1 MRKLGDIIGGFILLF
16 VGVWAIIG
24 GMKLHLG
31 KFSEPQPGFFPF
43 WGGVVLAVLSGVLLF
58 QALSGRSKGTEA
70 FGALWRPMI
79 MIIGLIA
86 YVAILNS
93 LGYIIATIV
102 LSIVLL
108 RVLGTKRSWVLALAA
123 LIIAFGTY
131 ILFDRL
137 LNVTLPGGVL
147 GRFL

>member
-1 MRKLGDIIGGFILLF
+1 MRKPGDVIGGLLLLF
-16 VGVWAIIG
+16 IGGWAIIG
-24 GMKLHLG
+24 GIKLHLG
-31 KFSEPQPGFFPF
+31 KISEPQPGFFPF
-43 WGGVVLAVLSGVLLF
+43 WGGVVLAGLSGILLF

-79 MIIGLIA
+79 MIIGLIV
-86 YVAILNS
+86 YVAVLDA

-108 RVLGTKRSWVLALAA
+108 RVLGTKRTWVLAVAA
-123 LIIAFGTY
+123 LIIAFGSY

-137 LNVTLPGGVL
+137 LNVTLPGGIL
-147 GRFL
+147 GGLL